1 MYNFLL
7 FYAVMGRTKRKRNRN
22 KRSTTD
28 KSLDNEHAIISLLKW
43 MKSQHWKNQNC
54 LRLREFEITGRGV
67 FSTKNFAPGDSLIQV
82 PYKLLITF
90 NTIHESALLDV
101 LNEKAKLKIQDF
113 LILFLI
119 LERIKG
125 YDSKWH
131 AYIESLPQEPPWL
144 PLKLSERD
152 VEVLNEDIRDA
163 IRRSRCNA
171 EESWKRLRKSINP
184 SGYERCV
191 LDVNSFTWAFT
202 MVNTRAVY
210 VDPQIIH
217 DLSEIP
223 DRDLRRFLSDEPC
236 MALCPFLD
244 MFNHSSDAK
253 TAAELKSAGDNGW
266 FYELRTLSGYKKYE
280 QIFISYGSHDNLK
293 LLCEY
298 GFFIPWGNRLD
309 SIKFDT
315 NEVLNVLEKQISSR
329 QMRFLLE
336 RKLNNDLYFAFEG
349 ISFNLKAFLYFLL
362 QTDINIWTTCVFNE
376 NYSKEALDNFQ
387 MFVTKLLQ
395 NKLQNVQNSL
405 LSVQNGNRRENTM
418 LADYLKY
425 QVELISYFLNYATK

>member
-1 MYNFLL
+1 
-7 FYAVMGRTKRKRNRN
+7 MGRTKRKRNRN
-22 KRSTTD
+22 KQSTTS
-28 KSLDNEHAIISLLKW
+28 KSLDNEHAIISLRKW
-43 MKSQHWKNQNC
+43 MKSQHWKNQTS
-54 LRLREFEITGRGV
+54 LKLREFEVTGRGV
-67 FSTKNFAPGDSLIQV
+67 FSTKNFAPEDTLIQV
-82 PYKLLITF
+82 PYKLLITL
-90 NTIHESALLDV
+90 NTIHESALPDALN
-101 LNEKAKLKIQDF
+101 LNERTKLKFQDL

-119 LERIKG
+119 LERFKG
-125 YDSKWH
+125 CDSKWH

-144 PLKLSERD
+144 PLKLPERD
-152 VEVLNEDIRDA
+152 VEMLPEDIKSA

-171 EESWKRLRKSINP
+171 EESWKRLRKSINR

-253 TAAELKSAGDNGW
+253 TAAELKSAGNNGW
-266 FYELRTLSGYKKYE
+266 FYELRTLCGYKKYE

-298 GFFIPWGNRLD
+298 GFFIPWGNMLD
-309 SIKFDT
+309 SIKFDA
-315 NEVLNVLEKQISSR
+315 NEVLDVLKKQISSR
-329 QMRFLLE
+329 QMRFLVE
-336 RKLNNDLYFAFEG
+336 RNLNNDLYVAFEG

-376 NYSKEALDNFQ
+376 NYSKETIDQFEML
-387 MFVTKLLQ
+387 VTKLLQ
-395 NKLQNVQNSL
+395 NKLQNVRNAMLKFQS
-405 LSVQNGNRRENTM
+405 GNRREITM
-418 LADYLKY
+418 LDDYLKY
-425 QVELISYFLNYATK
+425 QIDLILHFLNCTTK